1 MSIWEAFG
9 KGRYKGFSREA
20 GLLLDE
26 AVELAGGLGC
36 KKADTGHLL
45 LAMLQTDHG
54 PAAKFLAGKNIS
66 ELAVRR
72 QLGADREGPALHLD
86 RKALAPDLKRAM
98 DYALIGAQNAH
109 LAKAEPEHLLWRIAR
124 FVWCKSLRPGT
135 YYRCEPLSEKLSA
148 GETPEESAERQD
160 EQRRQTAFVRRQIM
174 RLSRIQRETL
184 VWYYLENRT
193 TADIARRLRV
203 SENTVRWHLSDS
215 RKKIREADGK
225 MTSTEFVYCPKKLHV
240 AINGE
245 AYDDRLTR
253 EVLDNLLYQN
263 ILLRCYAQGQTAQEL
278 CDELGVA
285 RPYIEDA
292 VNVLLRDELL
302 TADGG
307 RVRTNFIITSGAQE
321 KARLAVYDAHKDE
334 LSREIVRQLMAHEQ
348 EIRAIGFIGCDVPM
362 QRLLWWLIYRCTA
375 ALPNPAEMPPRPY
388 HADGGAYHLMG
399 FAREPENRHYL
410 AWDYNGPMY
419 NDGFRW
425 FGLQHFG
432 NSPVQELFE
441 LNQPHMGKLCALLI
455 RLIQA
460 DFDPSCVTADEQ
472 ELLAELLARGFLRK
486 ADGSIKPNFCVLT
499 REQVQRLRQEVFLT
513 IVEAVQPAWTRV
525 CNELR
530 TLCKASV
537 PKHLQALADLPLH
550 MAALAAGYMTEQIA
564 YTYGALE
571 KPETPEDAAMWT
583 LVYEPE
589 IKVTPH
595 K

>member
-1 MSIWEAFG
+1 MAESQLPSERRRTILDTERYWQEEWAARVLRWARGKTRTAQEA
-9 KGRYKGFSREA
+9 EDLA
-20 GLLLDE
+20 QTVLLEWLR
-26 AVELAGGLGC
+26 
-36 KKADTGHLL
+36 
-45 LAMLQTDHG
+45 
-54 PAAKFLAGKNIS
+54 
-66 ELAVRR
+66 AVRA
-72 QLGADREGPALHLD
+72 QEE
-86 RKALAPDLKRAM
+86 RAVCV
-98 DYALIGAQNAH
+98 
-109 LAKAEPEHLLWRIAR
+109 AEPEHLLWRIAR

-193 TADIARRLRV
+193 TADIAQRLRV

-253 EVLDNLLYQN
+253 EVLDNLLHQN

-321 KARLAVYDAHKDE
+321 EARLAVYDAHKDE

-348 EIRAIGFIGCDVPM
+348 EIRAIGFSGCDVPM
-362 QRLLWWLIYRCTA
+362 PRLLWWLIYRCTA
-375 ALPNPAEMPPRPY
+375 ALPNPAEIPPRPY

-432 NSPVQELFE
+432 NSPVQDLFE

-499 REQVQRLRQEVFLT
+499 REQVQRLRQEVFLP

-564 YTYGALE
+564 YAYGALE

>member
-1 MSIWEAFG
+1 MLDTERYWQEEWAARVLRWARGKTRTTQEA
-9 KGRYKGFSREA
+9 E
-20 GLLLDE
+20 D
-26 AVELAGGLGC
+26 LAQSVLMEW
-36 KKADTGHLL
+36 LR
-45 LAMLQTDHG
+45 
-54 PAAKFLAGKNIS
+54 
-66 ELAVRR
+66 AVRAQEER
-72 QLGADREGPALHLD
+72 GACV
-86 RKALAPDLKRAM
+86 
-98 DYALIGAQNAH
+98 
-109 LAKAEPEHLLWRIAR
+109 AEPEHLLWRIAR

-253 EVLDNLLYQN
+253 EVLDNLLHQN

-321 KARLAVYDAHKDE
+321 EARLAVYDAHKDE

-362 QRLLWWLIYRCTA
+362 PRLLWWLIYRCTA

-432 NSPVQELFE
+432 NSPVQDLFE

-455 RLIQA
+455 RLILA

-486 ADGSIKPNFCVLT
+486 AGGSIKPNFCVLT
-499 REQVQRLRQEVFLT
+499 REQVQRLRQEVFLP

-564 YTYGALE
+564 YAYGALE

>member
-1 MSIWEAFG
+1 MLDTERYWQEEWAARVLRWARGKTRTMQEA
-9 KGRYKGFSREA
+9 E
-20 GLLLDE
+20 D
-26 AVELAGGLGC
+26 LAQSVLMEW
-36 KKADTGHLL
+36 LR
-45 LAMLQTDHG
+45 
-54 PAAKFLAGKNIS
+54 
-66 ELAVRR
+66 AVRAQEER
-72 QLGADREGPALHLD
+72 GACV
-86 RKALAPDLKRAM
+86 
-98 DYALIGAQNAH
+98 
-109 LAKAEPEHLLWRIAR
+109 AEPEHLLWRIAR

-253 EVLDNLLYQN
+253 EVLDNLLHQN

-302 TADGG
+302 TTDGG

-321 KARLAVYDAHKDE
+321 EARLAVYDAHKDE

-362 QRLLWWLIYRCTA
+362 PRLLWWLIYRCTA

-419 NDGFRW
+419 NNGFRW

-432 NSPVQELFE
+432 NSPVQDLFE

-499 REQVQRLRQEVFLT
+499 REQVQRLRQEVFLP

-564 YTYGALE
+564 YAYGALE

>member
-1 MSIWEAFG
+1 MLDTERYWQEEWAARVLRWARGKTRTAQEA
-9 KGRYKGFSREA
+9 EDLA
-20 GLLLDE
+20 QTVLLEWLR
-26 AVELAGGLGC
+26 
-36 KKADTGHLL
+36 
-45 LAMLQTDHG
+45 
-54 PAAKFLAGKNIS
+54 
-66 ELAVRR
+66 AVR
-72 QLGADREGPALHLD
+72 
-86 RKALAPDLKRAM
+86 
-98 DYALIGAQNAH
+98 AQEERGVCV
-109 LAKAEPEHLLWRIAR
+109 AEPEHLLWRIAR

-174 RLSRIQRETL
+174 RLSRIQRATL

-253 EVLDNLLYQN
+253 EVLDNLLHQN

-321 KARLAVYDAHKDE
+321 EARLAVYDAHKDE

-399 FAREPENRHYL
+399 FAREPENRNYL

-432 NSPVQELFE
+432 NSPVQDLFE

-499 REQVQRLRQEVFLT
+499 REQVQRLRQEVFLP

-564 YTYGALE
+564 YAYGALE

-589 IKVTPH
+589 IK
-595 K
+595 

>member
-1 MSIWEAFG
+1 MLDTERYWQEEWAARVLRWARGKTRTAQEA
-9 KGRYKGFSREA
+9 EDLA
-20 GLLLDE
+20 QTVLLEWLR
-26 AVELAGGLGC
+26 
-36 KKADTGHLL
+36 
-45 LAMLQTDHG
+45 
-54 PAAKFLAGKNIS
+54 
-66 ELAVRR
+66 AVR
-72 QLGADREGPALHLD
+72 
-86 RKALAPDLKRAM
+86 
-98 DYALIGAQNAH
+98 AQEERGVCV
-109 LAKAEPEHLLWRIAR
+109 AEPEHLLWRIAR

-193 TADIARRLRV
+193 TADIAQCLRV

-253 EVLDNLLYQN
+253 EVLDNLLHQN

-292 VNVLLRDELL
+292 VDVLLRDELL

-321 KARLAVYDAHKDE
+321 EARLAVYDAHEDE

-348 EIRAIGFIGCDVPM
+348 EIRAIGFIGCNVPM
-362 QRLLWWLIYRCTA
+362 PRLLWWLIYRCTA

-388 HADGGAYHLMG
+388 HVDGGAYHLMG

-432 NSPVQELFE
+432 NSPVQDLFE

-499 REQVQRLRQEVFLT
+499 REQVQRLRQEVFLP

-537 PKHLQALADLPLH
+537 PKHLQALADVPLH

-589 IKVTPH
+589 IKVTTH

>member
-1 MSIWEAFG
+1 MLDTKRYWQEEWAARVLRWARGKTRTTQEA
-9 KGRYKGFSREA
+9 E
-20 GLLLDE
+20 D
-26 AVELAGGLGC
+26 LAQSVLMEW
-36 KKADTGHLL
+36 LR
-45 LAMLQTDHG
+45 
-54 PAAKFLAGKNIS
+54 
-66 ELAVRR
+66 AVRAQEER
-72 QLGADREGPALHLD
+72 GACV
-86 RKALAPDLKRAM
+86 
-98 DYALIGAQNAH
+98 
-109 LAKAEPEHLLWRIAR
+109 AEPEHLLWRIAR

-253 EVLDNLLYQN
+253 EVLDNLLHQN

-321 KARLAVYDAHKDE
+321 EARLAVYDAHKDE

-362 QRLLWWLIYRCTA
+362 PRLLWWLIYRCTA

-432 NSPVQELFE
+432 NSPVQDLFE

-455 RLIQA
+455 RLILA

-499 REQVQRLRQEVFLT
+499 REQVQRLRQEVFLP

-564 YTYGALE
+564 YAYGALE

>member
-1 MSIWEAFG
+1 MAESQLPSERRRTILDTERYWQEEWAARVLRWARGKTRTAQEA
-9 KGRYKGFSREA
+9 EDLA
-20 GLLLDE
+20 QTVLLEWLR
-26 AVELAGGLGC
+26 
-36 KKADTGHLL
+36 
-45 LAMLQTDHG
+45 
-54 PAAKFLAGKNIS
+54 
-66 ELAVRR
+66 AVRA
-72 QLGADREGPALHLD
+72 QEE
-86 RKALAPDLKRAM
+86 RAVCV
-98 DYALIGAQNAH
+98 
-109 LAKAEPEHLLWRIAR
+109 AEPEHLLWRIAR

-193 TADIARRLRV
+193 TADIAQRLRV

-253 EVLDNLLYQN
+253 EVLDNLLHQN

-307 RVRTNFIITSGAQE
+307 RVRTDFIITSGAQE
-321 KARLAVYDAHKDE
+321 EARLAVYDAHKDE

-362 QRLLWWLIYRCTA
+362 PRLLWWLIYRCTA

-432 NSPVQELFE
+432 NSPVQDLFE

>member
-1 MSIWEAFG
+1 MLDTERYWQEEWAARVLRWARGKTRTAQEA
-9 KGRYKGFSREA
+9 EDLA
-20 GLLLDE
+20 QTVLLEWLR
-26 AVELAGGLGC
+26 
-36 KKADTGHLL
+36 
-45 LAMLQTDHG
+45 
-54 PAAKFLAGKNIS
+54 
-66 ELAVRR
+66 AVR
-72 QLGADREGPALHLD
+72 
-86 RKALAPDLKRAM
+86 
-98 DYALIGAQNAH
+98 AQEERGVCV
-109 LAKAEPEHLLWRIAR
+109 AEPEHLLWRIAR

-135 YYRCEPLSEKLSA
+135 YYRCEPLPEKLSA

-174 RLSRIQRETL
+174 RLSRIQRETF

-253 EVLDNLLYQN
+253 EVLDNLLHQN

-302 TADGG
+302 TTDGG

-321 KARLAVYDAHKDE
+321 EARLAVYDAHKDE

-362 QRLLWWLIYRCTA
+362 PRLLWWLIYRCTA

-432 NSPVQELFE
+432 SSPVQDLFE

-499 REQVQRLRQEVFLT
+499 REQVQRLRQEVFLP
-513 IVEAVQPAWTRV
+513 IVEAVQPAWMRV

-564 YTYGALE
+564 YAYGALE

-589 IKVTPH
+589 IK
-595 K
+595 

>member
-1 MSIWEAFG
+1 MELHFFLEQLDGQRRELVPPVSFSLVRSADTPADSLKAEFMVPDAQEWEQEIARIELQAEGKRLFRGICDRQIVEVSGAGCRLTVWARSDAAVLLDNEAIPQEYSCVTLDEMFAKHLAPYGFQSDLEGEGSLLGYQIGKGVSEWEAFSTFCQRVL
-9 KGRYKGFSREA
+9 GRSPHVHLSRVSFRLPGRA
-20 GLLLDE
+20 RRTISNGQ
-26 AVELAGGLGC
+26 AVSAVSR
-36 KKADTGHLL
+36 T
-45 LAMLQTDHG
+45 
-54 PAAKFLAGKNIS
+54 
-66 ELAVRR
+66 VRR
-72 QLGADREGPALHLD
+72 
-86 RKALAPDLKRAM
+86 
-98 DYALIGAQNAH
+98 
-109 LAKAEPEHLLWRIAR
+109 
-124 FVWCKSLRPGT
+124 
-135 YYRCEPLSEKLSA
+135 SEVIS
-148 GETPEESAERQD
+148 Q
-160 EQRRQTAFVRRQIM
+160 
-174 RLSRIQRETL
+174 
-184 VWYYLENRT
+184 
-193 TADIARRLRV
+193 
-203 SENTVRWHLSDS
+203 
-215 RKKIREADGK
+215 
-225 MTSTEFVYCPKKLHV
+225 
-240 AINGE
+240 
-245 AYDDRLTR
+245 
-253 EVLDNLLYQN
+253 
-263 ILLRCYAQGQTAQEL
+263 
-278 CDELGVA
+278 
-285 RPYIEDA
+285 
-292 VNVLLRDELL
+292 VLLRDELL

-321 KARLAVYDAHKDE
+321 EARLAVYDAHKDE

-362 QRLLWWLIYRCTA
+362 PRLLWWLIYRCTA
-375 ALPNPAEMPPRPY
+375 ALPNPAEIPPRPY

-432 NSPVQELFE
+432 NSPVQDLFE
-441 LNQPHMGKLCALLI
+441 PNQPHMGKLCALLI

-499 REQVQRLRQEVFLT
+499 REQVQRLRQEVFLP

-564 YTYGALE
+564 YAYGALE

>member
-1 MSIWEAFG
+1 MLDTERYWQEEWAARVLRWARGKTRTAQEA
-9 KGRYKGFSREA
+9 EDLA
-20 GLLLDE
+20 QTVLLEWLR
-26 AVELAGGLGC
+26 
-36 KKADTGHLL
+36 
-45 LAMLQTDHG
+45 
-54 PAAKFLAGKNIS
+54 
-66 ELAVRR
+66 AVRAQEER
-72 QLGADREGPALHLD
+72 GACV
-86 RKALAPDLKRAM
+86 
-98 DYALIGAQNAH
+98 
-109 LAKAEPEHLLWRIAR
+109 AEPEHLLWRIAR

-253 EVLDNLLYQN
+253 EVLDNLLHQN

-321 KARLAVYDAHKDE
+321 EARLAVYDAHKDE

-362 QRLLWWLIYRCTA
+362 PRLLWWLIYRCTA

-432 NSPVQELFE
+432 NSPVQDLFE
-441 LNQPHMGKLCALLI
+441 PNQPHMGKLCALLI

-499 REQVQRLRQEVFLT
+499 REQVQRLRQEVFLP

>member
-1 MSIWEAFG
+1 MLDTERYWQEEWAARVLRWARGKTRTAQEA
-9 KGRYKGFSREA
+9 EDLA
-20 GLLLDE
+20 QTVLLEWLR
-26 AVELAGGLGC
+26 
-36 KKADTGHLL
+36 
-45 LAMLQTDHG
+45 
-54 PAAKFLAGKNIS
+54 
-66 ELAVRR
+66 AVRAQEER
-72 QLGADREGPALHLD
+72 GACV
-86 RKALAPDLKRAM
+86 
-98 DYALIGAQNAH
+98 
-109 LAKAEPEHLLWRIAR
+109 AEPEHLLWRIAR

-321 KARLAVYDAHKDE
+321 EARLAVYDAHKDE

-362 QRLLWWLIYRCTA
+362 PRLLWWLIYRCTA

-432 NSPVQELFE
+432 NSPVQDLFE

-499 REQVQRLRQEVFLT
+499 REQVQRLRQEVFLP

-564 YTYGALE
+564 YAYGALE

>member
-1 MSIWEAFG
+1 MLDTERYWQEEWAARVLRWARGKTRTTQEA
-9 KGRYKGFSREA
+9 E
-20 GLLLDE
+20 D
-26 AVELAGGLGC
+26 LAQSVLMEW
-36 KKADTGHLL
+36 LR
-45 LAMLQTDHG
+45 
-54 PAAKFLAGKNIS
+54 
-66 ELAVRR
+66 AVRAQEER
-72 QLGADREGPALHLD
+72 GACV
-86 RKALAPDLKRAM
+86 
-98 DYALIGAQNAH
+98 
-109 LAKAEPEHLLWRIAR
+109 AEPEHLLWRIAR

-193 TADIARRLRV
+193 TVDIARRLRV

-253 EVLDNLLYQN
+253 EVLDNLLHQN

-321 KARLAVYDAHKDE
+321 EARLAVYDAHKDE

-362 QRLLWWLIYRCTA
+362 PRLLWWLIYRCTA

-432 NSPVQELFE
+432 SSPVQDLFE

-499 REQVQRLRQEVFLT
+499 REQVQRLRQEVFLP
-513 IVEAVQPAWTRV
+513 IVEAVQPAWMRV

-564 YTYGALE
+564 YAYGALE

>member
-1 MSIWEAFG
+1 MLDTERYWQEEWAARVLRWARGKTRTAQEAEDLAQSVLMEWL
-9 KGRYKGFSREA
+9 R
-20 GLLLDE
+20 
-26 AVELAGGLGC
+26 AVQAQE
-36 KKADTGHLL
+36 
-45 LAMLQTDHG
+45 
-54 PAAKFLAGKNIS
+54 
-66 ELAVRR
+66 ER
-72 QLGADREGPALHLD
+72 GACV
-86 RKALAPDLKRAM
+86 
-98 DYALIGAQNAH
+98 
-109 LAKAEPEHLLWRIAR
+109 AEPEHLLWRIAR

-253 EVLDNLLYQN
+253 EVLDNLLHQN

-321 KARLAVYDAHKDE
+321 EARLAVYDAHEDE

-362 QRLLWWLIYRCTA
+362 PRLLWWLIYRCTA

-388 HADGGAYHLMG
+388 HVDGGAYHLMG

-432 NSPVQELFE
+432 NSPVQDLFE
-441 LNQPHMGKLCALLI
+441 PNQPHMGKLCALLI

-460 DFDPSCVTADEQ
+460 DFAPSCVTADEQ
-472 ELLAELLARGFLRK
+472 ELLAELLARGFLQK

-499 REQVQRLRQEVFLT
+499 REQVQRLRQEVFLP

-564 YTYGALE
+564 YAYGALE

>member
-1 MSIWEAFG
+1 MLDTERYWQEEWAARVLRWARGKTRTAQEAEDLAQSVLMEWL
-9 KGRYKGFSREA
+9 R
-20 GLLLDE
+20 
-26 AVELAGGLGC
+26 AVQAQE
-36 KKADTGHLL
+36 
-45 LAMLQTDHG
+45 
-54 PAAKFLAGKNIS
+54 
-66 ELAVRR
+66 ER
-72 QLGADREGPALHLD
+72 GACV
-86 RKALAPDLKRAM
+86 
-98 DYALIGAQNAH
+98 
-109 LAKAEPEHLLWRIAR
+109 AEPEHLLWRIAR

-253 EVLDNLLYQN
+253 EVLDNLLHQN

-321 KARLAVYDAHKDE
+321 EARLAVYDAHKDE

-362 QRLLWWLIYRCTA
+362 PRLLWWLIYRCTA
-375 ALPNPAEMPPRPY
+375 ALPNPAEIPPRPY

-432 NSPVQELFE
+432 NSPVQDLFE
-441 LNQPHMGKLCALLI
+441 PNQPHMGKLCALLI

-499 REQVQRLRQEVFLT
+499 REQVQRLRQEVFLP

-530 TLCKASV
+530 TLCKASL

-564 YTYGALE
+564 YAYGVLE

>member
-1 MSIWEAFG
+1 MLDTERYWQEEWAARVLRWARGKTRTAQEA
-9 KGRYKGFSREA
+9 EDLA
-20 GLLLDE
+20 QTVLLEWLR
-26 AVELAGGLGC
+26 
-36 KKADTGHLL
+36 
-45 LAMLQTDHG
+45 
-54 PAAKFLAGKNIS
+54 
-66 ELAVRR
+66 AVRAQEER
-72 QLGADREGPALHLD
+72 GACV
-86 RKALAPDLKRAM
+86 
-98 DYALIGAQNAH
+98 
-109 LAKAEPEHLLWRIAR
+109 AEPEHLLWRIAR

-135 YYRCEPLSEKLSA
+135 YYCCEPLSEKLSA

-174 RLSRIQRETL
+174 HLSRIQRETL

-253 EVLDNLLYQN
+253 EVLDNLLHQN

-307 RVRTNFIITSGAQE
+307 RVRTDFIITSGAQE
-321 KARLAVYDAHKDE
+321 EARLAVYDAHKDE

-362 QRLLWWLIYRCTA
+362 PRLLWWLIYRCTA

-388 HADGGAYHLMG
+388 HVDGGAYHLMG

-432 NSPVQELFE
+432 NSPVQDLFE

-499 REQVQRLRQEVFLT
+499 REQVQRLRQEVFLP

-564 YTYGALE
+564 YAYGALE

>member
-1 MSIWEAFG
+1 MAESQLPSERRRTILDTERYWQEEWAARVLRWARGKTRTAQEA
-9 KGRYKGFSREA
+9 EDLA
-20 GLLLDE
+20 QTVLLEWLR
-26 AVELAGGLGC
+26 
-36 KKADTGHLL
+36 
-45 LAMLQTDHG
+45 
-54 PAAKFLAGKNIS
+54 
-66 ELAVRR
+66 AVRA
-72 QLGADREGPALHLD
+72 QEE
-86 RKALAPDLKRAM
+86 RAVCV
-98 DYALIGAQNAH
+98 
-109 LAKAEPEHLLWRIAR
+109 AEPEHLLWRIAR

-193 TADIARRLRV
+193 TADIAQRLRV

-253 EVLDNLLYQN
+253 EVLDNLLHQN

-321 KARLAVYDAHKDE
+321 EARLAVYDAHKDE
-334 LSREIVRQLMAHEQ
+334 LSREIVQQLMAHEQ

-362 QRLLWWLIYRCTA
+362 PRLLWWLIYRCTA

-432 NSPVQELFE
+432 NSPVQDLFE

-460 DFDPSCVTADEQ
+460 DFDPSCMTADEQ

-499 REQVQRLRQEVFLT
+499 REQIQRLRQEVFLP

-537 PKHLQALADLPLH
+537 PKHLQTLADLPLH

-564 YTYGALE
+564 YAYGALE

>member
-1 MSIWEAFG
+1 MLDTERYWQEEWAARVLRWARGKTRTAQEA
-9 KGRYKGFSREA
+9 EDLA
-20 GLLLDE
+20 QTVLLEWLR
-26 AVELAGGLGC
+26 
-36 KKADTGHLL
+36 
-45 LAMLQTDHG
+45 
-54 PAAKFLAGKNIS
+54 
-66 ELAVRR
+66 AVRAQEER
-72 QLGADREGPALHLD
+72 GACV
-86 RKALAPDLKRAM
+86 
-98 DYALIGAQNAH
+98 
-109 LAKAEPEHLLWRIAR
+109 AEPEHLLWRIAR

-253 EVLDNLLYQN
+253 EVLDNLLHQN

-302 TADGG
+302 TAGGG

-321 KARLAVYDAHKDE
+321 EARLAVYDAHKDE

-362 QRLLWWLIYRCTA
+362 PRLLWWLIYRCTA

-432 NSPVQELFE
+432 NSPVQDLFE

-499 REQVQRLRQEVFLT
+499 REQVQRLRQEVFLP

-564 YTYGALE
+564 YAYGALE

>member
-1 MSIWEAFG
+1 MLDMERYWQEEWAARVLRWARGKTRTAQEA
-9 KGRYKGFSREA
+9 EDLA
-20 GLLLDE
+20 QTVLLEWLR
-26 AVELAGGLGC
+26 
-36 KKADTGHLL
+36 
-45 LAMLQTDHG
+45 
-54 PAAKFLAGKNIS
+54 
-66 ELAVRR
+66 AVRVQEER
-72 QLGADREGPALHLD
+72 GVCV
-86 RKALAPDLKRAM
+86 
-98 DYALIGAQNAH
+98 
-109 LAKAEPEHLLWRIAR
+109 AEPEHLLWRIAR

-174 RLSRIQRETL
+174 RLSCIQRETL

-253 EVLDNLLYQN
+253 EVLDNLLHQN

-321 KARLAVYDAHKDE
+321 EARLAVYDAHKDE

-362 QRLLWWLIYRCTA
+362 PRLLWWLIYRCTA

-432 NSPVQELFE
+432 NSPVQDLFE

-486 ADGSIKPNFCVLT
+486 AGGSIKPNFCVLT
-499 REQVQRLRQEVFLT
+499 REQVQRLRQEVFLP

-564 YTYGALE
+564 YAYGALE

-589 IKVTPH
+589 IK
-595 K
+595 

>member
-1 MSIWEAFG
+1 MLDTERYWQEEWAARVLRWARGKTRTTQEA
-9 KGRYKGFSREA
+9 E
-20 GLLLDE
+20 D
-26 AVELAGGLGC
+26 LAQSVLMEW
-36 KKADTGHLL
+36 LR
-45 LAMLQTDHG
+45 
-54 PAAKFLAGKNIS
+54 
-66 ELAVRR
+66 AVRAQEER
-72 QLGADREGPALHLD
+72 GACV
-86 RKALAPDLKRAM
+86 
-98 DYALIGAQNAH
+98 
-109 LAKAEPEHLLWRIAR
+109 AEPEHLLWRIAR

-253 EVLDNLLYQN
+253 EVLDNLLHQN

-307 RVRTNFIITSGAQE
+307 RVRTDFIITSGAQE
-321 KARLAVYDAHKDE
+321 EARLAVYDAHKDE

-362 QRLLWWLIYRCTA
+362 PRLLWWLIYRCTA
-375 ALPNPAEMPPRPY
+375 ALPNPTEMPPRPY

-432 NSPVQELFE
+432 NSPVQDLFE
-441 LNQPHMGKLCALLI
+441 PNQPHMGKLCALLI

-499 REQVQRLRQEVFLT
+499 REQVQRLRQEVFLP

-564 YTYGALE
+564 YAYGALE

>member
-1 MSIWEAFG
+1 MLDTERYWQEEWAARVLRWARGKTRTTQEA
-9 KGRYKGFSREA
+9 E
-20 GLLLDE
+20 D
-26 AVELAGGLGC
+26 LAQSVLMEW
-36 KKADTGHLL
+36 LR
-45 LAMLQTDHG
+45 
-54 PAAKFLAGKNIS
+54 
-66 ELAVRR
+66 AVRAQEER
-72 QLGADREGPALHLD
+72 GACV
-86 RKALAPDLKRAM
+86 
-98 DYALIGAQNAH
+98 
-109 LAKAEPEHLLWRIAR
+109 AEPEHLLWRIAR

-253 EVLDNLLYQN
+253 EVLDNLLHQN

-321 KARLAVYDAHKDE
+321 EARLAVYDAHKDE

-362 QRLLWWLIYRCTA
+362 PRLLWWLIYCCTA

-432 NSPVQELFE
+432 NSPVQDLFE

-499 REQVQRLRQEVFLT
+499 REQVQRLRQEVFLP

-564 YTYGALE
+564 YAYGALE

>member
-1 MSIWEAFG
+1 MLDTERYWQEEWAARVLRWARGKTRTTQEA
-9 KGRYKGFSREA
+9 E
-20 GLLLDE
+20 D
-26 AVELAGGLGC
+26 LAQSVLMEW
-36 KKADTGHLL
+36 LR
-45 LAMLQTDHG
+45 
-54 PAAKFLAGKNIS
+54 
-66 ELAVRR
+66 AVRAQEER
-72 QLGADREGPALHLD
+72 GACV
-86 RKALAPDLKRAM
+86 
-98 DYALIGAQNAH
+98 
-109 LAKAEPEHLLWRIAR
+109 AEPEHLLWRIAR

-253 EVLDNLLYQN
+253 EVLDNLLHQN

-321 KARLAVYDAHKDE
+321 EARLAVYDAHKDE

-362 QRLLWWLIYRCTA
+362 PRLLWWLIYRCTA

-432 NSPVQELFE
+432 NSPVQDLFE

>member
-1 MSIWEAFG
+1 MLDTERYWQEEWAARVLRWARGKTRTAQEA
-9 KGRYKGFSREA
+9 EDLA
-20 GLLLDE
+20 QTVLLEWLR
-26 AVELAGGLGC
+26 
-36 KKADTGHLL
+36 
-45 LAMLQTDHG
+45 
-54 PAAKFLAGKNIS
+54 
-66 ELAVRR
+66 AVR
-72 QLGADREGPALHLD
+72 
-86 RKALAPDLKRAM
+86 
-98 DYALIGAQNAH
+98 AQEERGVCV
-109 LAKAEPEHLLWRIAR
+109 AEPEHLLWRIAR

-135 YYRCEPLSEKLSA
+135 YYRCEPLPEKLSA

-253 EVLDNLLYQN
+253 EVLDNLLHQN
-263 ILLRCYAQGQTAQEL
+263 ILLRCYAQGQTSQEL

-321 KARLAVYDAHKDE
+321 EARLAVYDAHKDE

-362 QRLLWWLIYRCTA
+362 PRLLWWLIYRCTA

-410 AWDYNGPMY
+410 A
-419 NDGFRW
+419 
-425 FGLQHFG
+425 
-432 NSPVQELFE
+432 
-441 LNQPHMGKLCALLI
+441 
-455 RLIQA
+455 
-460 DFDPSCVTADEQ
+460 
-472 ELLAELLARGFLRK
+472 
-486 ADGSIKPNFCVLT
+486 
-499 REQVQRLRQEVFLT
+499 
-513 IVEAVQPAWTRV
+513 
-525 CNELR
+525 
-530 TLCKASV
+530 
-537 PKHLQALADLPLH
+537 
-550 MAALAAGYMTEQIA
+550 
-564 YTYGALE
+564 
-571 KPETPEDAAMWT
+571 
-583 LVYEPE
+583 
-589 IKVTPH
+589 
-595 K
+595 

>member
-1 MSIWEAFG
+1 MLDTERCWQEEWAARVLRWARGKTRTAQEA
-9 KGRYKGFSREA
+9 EDLA
-20 GLLLDE
+20 QTVLLEWLR
-26 AVELAGGLGC
+26 
-36 KKADTGHLL
+36 
-45 LAMLQTDHG
+45 
-54 PAAKFLAGKNIS
+54 
-66 ELAVRR
+66 AVR
-72 QLGADREGPALHLD
+72 
-86 RKALAPDLKRAM
+86 
-98 DYALIGAQNAH
+98 AQEERGVCV
-109 LAKAEPEHLLWRIAR
+109 AEPEHLLWRIAR

-253 EVLDNLLYQN
+253 EVLDNLLHQN

-321 KARLAVYDAHKDE
+321 EARLAVYDAHKDE

-432 NSPVQELFE
+432 NSPVQDLFE

-499 REQVQRLRQEVFLT
+499 REQVQRLRQEVILP

-564 YTYGALE
+564 YAYGALE

-589 IKVTPH
+589 IK
-595 K
+595 

>member
-1 MSIWEAFG
+1 MLDTKRYWQEEWAARVLRWARGKTRTTQEA
-9 KGRYKGFSREA
+9 E
-20 GLLLDE
+20 D
-26 AVELAGGLGC
+26 LAQSVLMEW
-36 KKADTGHLL
+36 LR
-45 LAMLQTDHG
+45 
-54 PAAKFLAGKNIS
+54 
-66 ELAVRR
+66 AVRAQEER
-72 QLGADREGPALHLD
+72 GACV
-86 RKALAPDLKRAM
+86 
-98 DYALIGAQNAH
+98 
-109 LAKAEPEHLLWRIAR
+109 AEPEHLLWRIAR

-253 EVLDNLLYQN
+253 EVLDNLLHQN

-321 KARLAVYDAHKDE
+321 EARLAVYDAHKDE

-362 QRLLWWLIYRCTA
+362 PRLLWWLIYRCTA

-432 NSPVQELFE
+432 NSPVQDLFE

-499 REQVQRLRQEVFLT
+499 REQVQRLRQEVFLP

-564 YTYGALE
+564 YAYGALE

>member
-1 MSIWEAFG
+1 MLDTERYWQEEWAARVLRWARGKTRTAQEA
-9 KGRYKGFSREA
+9 EDLA
-20 GLLLDE
+20 QTVLLEWLR
-26 AVELAGGLGC
+26 
-36 KKADTGHLL
+36 
-45 LAMLQTDHG
+45 
-54 PAAKFLAGKNIS
+54 
-66 ELAVRR
+66 AVR
-72 QLGADREGPALHLD
+72 
-86 RKALAPDLKRAM
+86 
-98 DYALIGAQNAH
+98 AQEERGVCV
-109 LAKAEPEHLLWRIAR
+109 AEPEHLLWRIAR

-135 YYRCEPLSEKLSA
+135 NYRCEPLSEKLSA

-203 SENTVRWHLSDS
+203 SENTVCWYLSDS

-253 EVLDNLLYQN
+253 EVLDNLLHQN

-278 CDELGVA
+278 CDGLGVA

-348 EIRAIGFIGCDVPM
+348 EIRAIGFIGYDVPM

-499 REQVQRLRQEVFLT
+499 REQVQRLRQEVFLP

-530 TLCKASV
+530 MLCKASV

-564 YTYGALE
+564 YAYGALE

>member
-1 MSIWEAFG
+1 MLDTERYWQEEWAARVLRWARGKTRTAQEA
-9 KGRYKGFSREA
+9 EDLA
-20 GLLLDE
+20 QTVLLEWLR
-26 AVELAGGLGC
+26 
-36 KKADTGHLL
+36 
-45 LAMLQTDHG
+45 
-54 PAAKFLAGKNIS
+54 
-66 ELAVRR
+66 AVRAQEER
-72 QLGADREGPALHLD
+72 GACV
-86 RKALAPDLKRAM
+86 
-98 DYALIGAQNAH
+98 
-109 LAKAEPEHLLWRIAR
+109 AEPEHLLWRIAR

-225 MTSTEFVYCPKKLHV
+225 MTSTEFMYCPKKLHV

-253 EVLDNLLYQN
+253 EVLDNLLHQN

-321 KARLAVYDAHKDE
+321 EARLAVYDAHKNE

-362 QRLLWWLIYRCTA
+362 PRLLWWLIYRCTA

-432 NSPVQELFE
+432 NSPVQDLFE

-499 REQVQRLRQEVFLT
+499 REQVQRLRQEVFLP

-537 PKHLQALADLPLH
+537 PKHLQALADLSLH

-564 YTYGALE
+564 YAYGALE

-589 IKVTPH
+589 IK
-595 K
+595 

>member
-1 MSIWEAFG
+1 MLDTERYWQEEWAARVLRWARGKTRTTQEA
-9 KGRYKGFSREA
+9 E
-20 GLLLDE
+20 D
-26 AVELAGGLGC
+26 LAQSVLMEW
-36 KKADTGHLL
+36 LR
-45 LAMLQTDHG
+45 
-54 PAAKFLAGKNIS
+54 
-66 ELAVRR
+66 AVRAQEER
-72 QLGADREGPALHLD
+72 GACV
-86 RKALAPDLKRAM
+86 
-98 DYALIGAQNAH
+98 
-109 LAKAEPEHLLWRIAR
+109 AEPEHLLWRIAR

-253 EVLDNLLYQN
+253 EVLDNLLHQN
-263 ILLRCYAQGQTAQEL
+263 IMLRCYAQGQTAQEL

-321 KARLAVYDAHKDE
+321 EARLAVYDAHKDE

-362 QRLLWWLIYRCTA
+362 PRLLWWLIYRCTA

-432 NSPVQELFE
+432 NSPVQDLFE

-499 REQVQRLRQEVFLT
+499 REQVQRLRQEVFLP

-564 YTYGALE
+564 YAYGALE

>member
-1 MSIWEAFG
+1 MLDTERYWQEEWAARVLRWARGKTRTAQEA
-9 KGRYKGFSREA
+9 EDLA
-20 GLLLDE
+20 QTVLLEWLR
-26 AVELAGGLGC
+26 
-36 KKADTGHLL
+36 
-45 LAMLQTDHG
+45 
-54 PAAKFLAGKNIS
+54 
-66 ELAVRR
+66 AVR
-72 QLGADREGPALHLD
+72 
-86 RKALAPDLKRAM
+86 
-98 DYALIGAQNAH
+98 AQEERGVCVV
-109 LAKAEPEHLLWRIAR
+109 EPEHLLWRIAR

-135 YYRCEPLSEKLSA
+135 YYRCEPLPEKLSA

-174 RLSRIQRETL
+174 RLSRIQRETF

-253 EVLDNLLYQN
+253 EVLDNLLHQN

-302 TADGG
+302 TTDGG

-321 KARLAVYDAHKDE
+321 EARLAVYDAHKDE

-362 QRLLWWLIYRCTA
+362 PRLLWWLIYRCTA

-432 NSPVQELFE
+432 NSPVQDLFE
-441 LNQPHMGKLCALLI
+441 PNQPHMGKLCALLI

-499 REQVQRLRQEVFLT
+499 REQVQRLRQEVFLP

-564 YTYGALE
+564 YAYGALE

>member
-1 MSIWEAFG
+1 MLDTERYWQEEWAARVLRWARGKTRTAQEA
-9 KGRYKGFSREA
+9 EDLA
-20 GLLLDE
+20 QTVLLEWLR
-26 AVELAGGLGC
+26 
-36 KKADTGHLL
+36 
-45 LAMLQTDHG
+45 
-54 PAAKFLAGKNIS
+54 
-66 ELAVRR
+66 AVRA
-72 QLGADREGPALHLD
+72 QEE
-86 RKALAPDLKRAM
+86 RAVCV
-98 DYALIGAQNAH
+98 
-109 LAKAEPEHLLWRIAR
+109 AEPEHLLWRIAR

-193 TADIARRLRV
+193 TADIAQRLRV

-253 EVLDNLLYQN
+253 EVLDNLLHQN

-321 KARLAVYDAHKDE
+321 EARLAVYDAHKDE

-348 EIRAIGFIGCDVPM
+348 EIRAIGFSGCDVPM
-362 QRLLWWLIYRCTA
+362 PRLLWWLIYRCTA
-375 ALPNPAEMPPRPY
+375 ALPNPAEIPPRPY

-432 NSPVQELFE
+432 NSPVQDLFE

-499 REQVQRLRQEVFLT
+499 REQVQRLRQEVFLP

-564 YTYGALE
+564 YAYGALE

>member
-1 MSIWEAFG
+1 MLDTERYWQEEWAARVLRWARGKTRTTQEA
-9 KGRYKGFSREA
+9 E
-20 GLLLDE
+20 D
-26 AVELAGGLGC
+26 LAQSVLMEW
-36 KKADTGHLL
+36 LR
-45 LAMLQTDHG
+45 
-54 PAAKFLAGKNIS
+54 
-66 ELAVRR
+66 AVRAQEER
-72 QLGADREGPALHLD
+72 GACV
-86 RKALAPDLKRAM
+86 
-98 DYALIGAQNAH
+98 
-109 LAKAEPEHLLWRIAR
+109 AEPEHLLWRIAR

-253 EVLDNLLYQN
+253 EVLDNLLHQN

-321 KARLAVYDAHKDE
+321 EARLAVYDAHKDE

-362 QRLLWWLIYRCTA
+362 PRLLWWLIYRCTA

-419 NDGFRW
+419 NNGFRW

-432 NSPVQELFE
+432 NSPVQDLFE

-499 REQVQRLRQEVFLT
+499 REQVQRLRQEVFLP

-564 YTYGALE
+564 YAYGALE

>member
-1 MSIWEAFG
+1 MLDTERYWQEEWAARVLRWARGKTRTAQEA
-9 KGRYKGFSREA
+9 EDLA
-20 GLLLDE
+20 QTVLLEWLR
-26 AVELAGGLGC
+26 
-36 KKADTGHLL
+36 
-45 LAMLQTDHG
+45 
-54 PAAKFLAGKNIS
+54 
-66 ELAVRR
+66 AVRAQEER
-72 QLGADREGPALHLD
+72 GACV
-86 RKALAPDLKRAM
+86 
-98 DYALIGAQNAH
+98 
-109 LAKAEPEHLLWRIAR
+109 AEPEHLLWRIAR

-203 SENTVRWHLSDS
+203 SENTLRWHLSDS

-253 EVLDNLLYQN
+253 EVLDNLLHQN

-321 KARLAVYDAHKDE
+321 EARLAVYDAHKDE

-362 QRLLWWLIYRCTA
+362 PRLLWWLIYRCTA

-432 NSPVQELFE
+432 NSPVQDLFE

-499 REQVQRLRQEVFLT
+499 REQVQRLRQEVFLP

-564 YTYGALE
+564 YAYGALE

>member
-1 MSIWEAFG
+1 MLDTERYWQEEWAARVLRWARGKTRTTQEA
-9 KGRYKGFSREA
+9 E
-20 GLLLDE
+20 D
-26 AVELAGGLGC
+26 LAQSVLMEW
-36 KKADTGHLL
+36 LR
-45 LAMLQTDHG
+45 
-54 PAAKFLAGKNIS
+54 
-66 ELAVRR
+66 AVRAQEER
-72 QLGADREGPALHLD
+72 GACV
-86 RKALAPDLKRAM
+86 
-98 DYALIGAQNAH
+98 
-109 LAKAEPEHLLWRIAR
+109 AEPEHLLWRIAR

-253 EVLDNLLYQN
+253 EVLDNLLHQN

-321 KARLAVYDAHKDE
+321 EARLAVYDAHKDE

-362 QRLLWWLIYRCTA
+362 PRLLWWLIYRCTA

-432 NSPVQELFE
+432 NSPVQDLFE

-499 REQVQRLRQEVFLT
+499 REQVQRLRQEVFLP

-537 PKHLQALADLPLH
+537 PKHLQALTDLPLH

-564 YTYGALE
+564 YAYGALE

>member
-1 MSIWEAFG
+1 MLDTERYWQEEWAARVLRWARGKTRTAQEA
-9 KGRYKGFSREA
+9 EDLA
-20 GLLLDE
+20 QTVLLEWLR
-26 AVELAGGLGC
+26 
-36 KKADTGHLL
+36 
-45 LAMLQTDHG
+45 
-54 PAAKFLAGKNIS
+54 
-66 ELAVRR
+66 AVR
-72 QLGADREGPALHLD
+72 
-86 RKALAPDLKRAM
+86 
-98 DYALIGAQNAH
+98 AQEERGVCV
-109 LAKAEPEHLLWRIAR
+109 AEPEHLLWRIAR

-253 EVLDNLLYQN
+253 EVLDNLLHQN

-321 KARLAVYDAHKDE
+321 EARLAVYDAHKDE

-362 QRLLWWLIYRCTA
+362 PRLLWWLIYRCTA

-399 FAREPENRHYL
+399 FARKPENRHYL

-432 NSPVQELFE
+432 NSPVQDLFE

-460 DFDPSCVTADEQ
+460 DFDLSCVTADEQ

-499 REQVQRLRQEVFLT
+499 REQVQRLRQDVFLP

-530 TLCKASV
+530 KLCKASV

-564 YTYGALE
+564 YAYGTLE

-589 IKVTPH
+589 IK
-595 K
+595 

>member
-1 MSIWEAFG
+1 MLDTERYWQEEWAARVLRWARGKTRTTQEAEDLAQSVLMEWL
-9 KGRYKGFSREA
+9 R
-20 GLLLDE
+20 
-26 AVELAGGLGC
+26 AVQAQE
-36 KKADTGHLL
+36 
-45 LAMLQTDHG
+45 
-54 PAAKFLAGKNIS
+54 
-66 ELAVRR
+66 ER
-72 QLGADREGPALHLD
+72 GACV
-86 RKALAPDLKRAM
+86 
-98 DYALIGAQNAH
+98 
-109 LAKAEPEHLLWRIAR
+109 AEPEHLLWRIAR

-253 EVLDNLLYQN
+253 EVLDNLLHQN

-321 KARLAVYDAHKDE
+321 EARLAVYDAHEDE

-362 QRLLWWLIYRCTA
+362 PRLLWWLIYRCTA

-388 HADGGAYHLMG
+388 HVDGGAYHLMG

-432 NSPVQELFE
+432 NSPVQDLFE

-455 RLIQA
+455 RFIQA

-499 REQVQRLRQEVFLT
+499 REQVQRLRQEVFLP

-564 YTYGALE
+564 YAYGALE

>member
-1 MSIWEAFG
+1 MLDTERYWQEEWAARVLRWARGKTRTTQEA
-9 KGRYKGFSREA
+9 E
-20 GLLLDE
+20 D
-26 AVELAGGLGC
+26 LAQSVLMEW
-36 KKADTGHLL
+36 LR
-45 LAMLQTDHG
+45 
-54 PAAKFLAGKNIS
+54 
-66 ELAVRR
+66 AVRAQEER
-72 QLGADREGPALHLD
+72 GACV
-86 RKALAPDLKRAM
+86 
-98 DYALIGAQNAH
+98 
-109 LAKAEPEHLLWRIAR
+109 AEPEHLLWRIAR

-253 EVLDNLLYQN
+253 EVLDNLLHQN

-321 KARLAVYDAHKDE
+321 EARLAVYDAHKDE

-362 QRLLWWLIYRCTA
+362 PRLLWWLIYRCTA

-432 NSPVQELFE
+432 NSPVQDLFE

-499 REQVQRLRQEVFLT
+499 REQVQRLRQEVFLP

-530 TLCKASV
+530 MLCKASV

-564 YTYGALE
+564 YAYGALE

>member
-1 MSIWEAFG
+1 MLDTERYWQEEWAARVLRWARGKTRTAQEA
-9 KGRYKGFSREA
+9 EDLA
-20 GLLLDE
+20 QTVLLEWLR
-26 AVELAGGLGC
+26 
-36 KKADTGHLL
+36 
-45 LAMLQTDHG
+45 
-54 PAAKFLAGKNIS
+54 
-66 ELAVRR
+66 AVRA
-72 QLGADREGPALHLD
+72 QE
-86 RKALAPDLKRAM
+86 KR
-98 DYALIGAQNAH
+98 GVCV
-109 LAKAEPEHLLWRIAR
+109 AEPEHLLWRIAR

-253 EVLDNLLYQN
+253 EVLDNLLHQN

-321 KARLAVYDAHKDE
+321 EARLAVYDAHKDE

-362 QRLLWWLIYRCTA
+362 PRLLWWLIYRCTA

-432 NSPVQELFE
+432 NSPVQDLFE

-455 RLIQA
+455 RLILA

-499 REQVQRLRQEVFLT
+499 REQVQRLRQEVFLP

-564 YTYGALE
+564 YAYGALE

>member
-1 MSIWEAFG
+1 MLDTERYWQEEWAARVLRWARGKTRTAQEAEDLAQTVLMEWL
-9 KGRYKGFSREA
+9 R
-20 GLLLDE
+20 
-26 AVELAGGLGC
+26 AVQAQE
-36 KKADTGHLL
+36 
-45 LAMLQTDHG
+45 
-54 PAAKFLAGKNIS
+54 
-66 ELAVRR
+66 ER
-72 QLGADREGPALHLD
+72 GACV
-86 RKALAPDLKRAM
+86 
-98 DYALIGAQNAH
+98 
-109 LAKAEPEHLLWRIAR
+109 AEPEHLLWRIAR

-253 EVLDNLLYQN
+253 EVLDNLLHQN

-321 KARLAVYDAHKDE
+321 EARLAVYDANKDE

-362 QRLLWWLIYRCTA
+362 PRLLWWLIYRCTA

-432 NSPVQELFE
+432 NSPVQDLFE

-499 REQVQRLRQEVFLT
+499 REQVQRLRQEVFLP

-537 PKHLQALADLPLH
+537 PKHLQALTDLPLH

-564 YTYGALE
+564 YAYGALE

>member
-1 MSIWEAFG
+1 MLDTERYWQEEGAARVLRWARGKTRTAQEAEDLAQSVLMEWL
-9 KGRYKGFSREA
+9 R
-20 GLLLDE
+20 
-26 AVELAGGLGC
+26 AVQAQE
-36 KKADTGHLL
+36 
-45 LAMLQTDHG
+45 
-54 PAAKFLAGKNIS
+54 
-66 ELAVRR
+66 ER
-72 QLGADREGPALHLD
+72 GACV
-86 RKALAPDLKRAM
+86 
-98 DYALIGAQNAH
+98 
-109 LAKAEPEHLLWRIAR
+109 AEPEHLLWRIAR

-245 AYDDRLTR
+245 GYGGRLTR
-253 EVLDNLLYQN
+253 EVLDNLLHQN

-321 KARLAVYDAHKDE
+321 EARLAVYDAHKDE

-348 EIRAIGFIGCDVPM
+348 EIRAIVFIGCDVRM
-362 QRLLWWLIYRCTA
+362 LRLLWWLIYRCTA

-388 HADGGAYHLMG
+388 HTDGGAYHLMG

-432 NSPVQELFE
+432 NSPVQDLFE

-499 REQVQRLRQEVFLT
+499 REQVQRLRQEVFLP

-564 YTYGALE
+564 YAYGALE

>member
-1 MSIWEAFG
+1 MLDTERYWQEEWAARVLRWARGKTRTTQEA
-9 KGRYKGFSREA
+9 E
-20 GLLLDE
+20 D
-26 AVELAGGLGC
+26 LAQSVLMEW
-36 KKADTGHLL
+36 LR
-45 LAMLQTDHG
+45 
-54 PAAKFLAGKNIS
+54 
-66 ELAVRR
+66 AVRAQEER
-72 QLGADREGPALHLD
+72 GACV
-86 RKALAPDLKRAM
+86 
-98 DYALIGAQNAH
+98 
-109 LAKAEPEHLLWRIAR
+109 AEPEHLLWRIAR

-253 EVLDNLLYQN
+253 EVLDNLLHQN

-321 KARLAVYDAHKDE
+321 EARLAVYDAHKDE

-362 QRLLWWLIYRCTA
+362 PRLLWWLIYRCTA

-419 NDGFRW
+419 NDGFHW

-432 NSPVQELFE
+432 NSPVQDLFE

-455 RLIQA
+455 RLILA

-499 REQVQRLRQEVFLT
+499 REQVQRLRQEVFLP

-564 YTYGALE
+564 YAYGALE

>member
-1 MSIWEAFG
+1 MLDTERYWQEEWAARVLRWARGKTRTTQEA
-9 KGRYKGFSREA
+9 E
-20 GLLLDE
+20 D
-26 AVELAGGLGC
+26 LAQSVLMEW
-36 KKADTGHLL
+36 LR
-45 LAMLQTDHG
+45 
-54 PAAKFLAGKNIS
+54 
-66 ELAVRR
+66 AVRAQEER
-72 QLGADREGPALHLD
+72 GACV
-86 RKALAPDLKRAM
+86 
-98 DYALIGAQNAH
+98 
-109 LAKAEPEHLLWRIAR
+109 AEPEHLLWRIAR

-253 EVLDNLLYQN
+253 EVLDNLLHQN

-321 KARLAVYDAHKDE
+321 EARLAVYDAHKDE

-362 QRLLWWLIYRCTA
+362 PRLLWWLIYRCTA
-375 ALPNPAEMPPRPY
+375 ALPNPAEIPPRPY

-432 NSPVQELFE
+432 NSPVQDLFE
-441 LNQPHMGKLCALLI
+441 PNQPHMGKLCALLI

-499 REQVQRLRQEVFLT
+499 RGQVQRLRQEVFLP

-564 YTYGALE
+564 YAYGALE